1 MFWKTRGQR
10 QANTKNT
17 PTQTQQKTNMNICAH
32 PELKDGRHNEE
43 RRGYGHSEGPH
54 EHNEIPGI
62 LIHTPQIQI
71 QIENFNFDREV
82 CQCLHYL
89 TN

>member
-1 MFWKTRGQR
+1 M
-10 QANTKNT
+10 
-17 PTQTQQKTNMNICAH
+17 CAH
-32 PELKDGRHNEE
+32 PELKDGGHNEE

-71 QIENFNFDREV
+71 QIENYNFDRGISKHKFV
-82 CQCLHYL
+82 F
-89 TN
+89 

>member
-1 MFWKTRGQR
+1 MFKTS
-10 QANTKNT
+10 K
-17 PTQTQQKTNMNICAH
+17 QKTNINTH

-71 QIENFNFDREV
+71 QIENYDFDRGISKFV
-82 CQCLHYL
+82 QKKMMSSQILISL
-89 TN
+89 L